1 MARFSRASIR
11 INVDPNSISPIGSA
25 GEGVVAFAPAPRR
38 FMFVEHARARECGP
52 EKSAVIPGFSRGRP
66 GESVGTPRGGGTEE
80 MAGEAAAT
88 SITLF
93 LDRGG
98 VAGGSAGLMHPFA

>member
-1 MARFSRASIR
+1 
-11 INVDPNSISPIGSA
+11 
-25 GEGVVAFAPAPRR
+25 
-38 FMFVEHARARECGP
+38 MFVEHARARECGP